1 MIVLLLLVLFFAP
14 YQFAYLVIV
23 LVHLFSTIRCLVL
36 AQEAA
41 PASTSSAPAGPSSAV
56 TAAAARRLWD
66 RYHYA
71 FSILFVLVTLLPI
84 NALILVV
91 WVRNLAVGWLAPF
104 SSDHNVL
111 MVVGFLA
118 NVEALHSGK
127 MLQRSA
133 GGRCV
138 ARVLLSNLADV
149 RSSHRYSPTITL
161 FAFLVPAAYSL
172 LYGIRAAHRLYSL
185 ANLCFL
191 WLALG
196 TSDAF
201 VGSTGAT
208 PTAGD
213 AGLVDGPPRD
223 VKRRCSSPPEPTDD
237 LVGEGGVA
245 RKVAT
250 LGTAGGPSRR

>member
-1 MIVLLLLVLFFAP
+1 
-14 YQFAYLVIV
+14 
-23 LVHLFSTIRCLVL
+23 
-36 AQEAA
+36 
-41 PASTSSAPAGPSSAV
+41 
-56 TAAAARRLWD
+56 
-66 RYHYA
+66 
-71 FSILFVLVTLLPI
+71 
-84 NALILVV
+84 LILVV

-133 GGRCV
+133 GGR
-138 ARVLLSNLADV
+138 
-149 RSSHRYSPTITL
+149 YSPTVTL
-161 FAFLVPAAYSL
+161 LAFVIPATYSL

-196 TSDAF
+196 TSDGF
-201 VGSTGAT
+201 VGSTGAS

-213 AGLVDGPPRD
+213 AGLVDVPPRD